1 MVVNRYGGIEMNRRL
16 RPIGLLADP
25 DELDRHLNQRQPLGF
40 LDCPAVT
47 VQSNNPTRRRKHVAT
62 KPKGE

>member
-1 MVVNRYGGIEMNRRL
+1 MNRRL
-16 RPIGLLADP
+16 RPVGLLADP

-40 LDCPAVT
+40 LDCLVVT

-62 KPKGE
+62 KQKSE

>member
-1 MVVNRYGGIEMNRRL
+1 MKRRL

-25 DELDRHLNQRQPLGF
+25 DELDRYLNQRQPLGF
-40 LDCPAVT
+40 LDCLAVP

-62 KPKGE
+62 QPKSE